1 MRILTMGDSIM
12 QYNDC
17 TTYPLTG
24 WIQELVR
31 FFPPETEFKNFARN
45 GRSTK
50 SFIDEG
56 RFDAVRAEAQKGD
69 FVLIGFGHND
79 EKAEDPTR
87 YTAPDEGGL
96 FRKNLAYFVTELR
109 KVGALPILLT
119 PVVRRKFGADGKI
132 EDTHGAYPA
141 AVIATAEALKV
152 PCIDLTALS
161 TAYVEKLGAEASK
174 ALFMNFGAG
183 IYDNYSAGRN
193 DNSHLRP
200 DGAFA
205 ISRLAATELSRL
217 SADWPD
223 YAPITRAVLVLT
235 VDRDA
240 LELEIQDEK
249 LMA

>member
-1 MRILTMGDSIM
+1 MRILAMGDSIM

-24 WIQELVR
+24 WIQGLVR
-31 FFPPETEFKNFARN
+31 FFPPETEFHNYARN

-56 RFDAVRAEAQKGD
+56 RFDVVRTEACSGD

-87 YTAPDEGGL
+87 YTAPDADGL

-109 KVGALPILLT
+109 AVGALPILLT

-132 EDTHGAYPA
+132 ENTHGDYPA
-141 AVIATAEALKV
+141 AVIETAAALKV
-152 PCIDLTALS
+152 PCINLTALS
-161 TAYVEKLGAEASK
+161 AALVEKMGAEDSK
-174 ALFMNFGAG
+174 RLFMNFGAG
-183 IYDNYSAGRN
+183 LYDNYSAGKE

-200 DGAFA
+200 DGAYA
-205 ISRLAATELSRL
+205 VSRLAATEISRL

-223 YAPITRAVLVLT
+223 YAPLAHAALVLT

-240 LELEIQDEK
+240 LEREVQDEK